1 MFSSSNFNGANRGA
15 GGRRTGPGESGA
27 NEPGAGEPAGS
38 DANANPPAGQPRPV
52 DSSTPDAGA
61 SDADQGASAARIYSR
76 WPTRER
82 FEEIVAAALEEIPDP
97 LWKMIDNVAV
107 MVEEWPQQHQLESVG
122 LTDPRQL
129 LGLYEGVPLTSRT
142 SHYGL
147 VAPDRITLFRRP
159 IFGVC
164 GPNEARIQA
173 QIRRTVL
180 HEMAHHFG
188 ISDERLIELG
198 AY

>member
-1 MFSSSNFNGANRGA
+1 MSTMFSSNNFNGANRGA
-15 GGRRTGPGESGA
+15 GGRRTGPGESGS
-27 NEPGAGEPAGS
+27 GEPAHE
-38 DANANPPAGQPRPV
+38 PAPGEPRSEEPQPV
-52 DSSTPDAGA
+52 DSSTPATPSEG
-61 SDADQGASAARIYSR
+61 ADQGASAARIYSR

>member
-1 MFSSSNFNGANRGA
+1 MFSSSNFNGANRSGGERRIPAGDESTPGA
-15 GGRRTGPGESGA
+15 DGTPGAAGTPGEPVQPAADGGA
-27 NEPGAGEPAGS
+27 
-38 DANANPPAGQPRPV
+38 
-52 DSSTPDAGA
+52 SSAGA
-61 SDADQGASAARIYSR
+61 ANTGAPVTRVYSQ

-97 LWKMIDNVAV
+97 LWQMIDNVAV
-107 MVEEWPQQHQLESVG
+107 MVEEWPQQHQLASVG

-147 VAPDRITLFRRP
+147 VPPDRITLFRRP

>member
-1 MFSSSNFNGANRGA
+1 MSGMFSSSNFNGANRRA
-15 GGRRTGPGESGA
+15 GGRRTAPGESGA
-27 NEPGAGEPAGS
+27 GEQPTGEPAPGVQPASEPQPVEPDVPGAPGAGGE
-38 DANANPPAGQPRPV
+38 
-52 DSSTPDAGA
+52 AGA
-61 SDADQGASAARIYSR
+61 EPARIYSR